1 MAEILGPETLR
12 ALAVGLQQPS
22 LPAEREAILTHADAW
37 EAEQVERSALV
48 EQLAEVRKQVEV
60 LEQDRKWW
68 QANAIKRAKRSATR
82 RSGRP
87 PQSTEG
93 L

>member
-12 ALAVGLQQPS
+12 ALATGLHLPV
-22 LPAEREAILTHADAW
+22 LPAGREAILAHADAW
-37 EAEQVERSALV
+37 EGERGDRIALA
-48 EQLAEVRKQVEV
+48 EQLAEVRKQVEL
-60 LEQDRKWW
+60 LEEDRKWW

-87 PQSTEG
+87 PQSTKG
-93 L
+93 T

>member
-12 ALAVGLQQPS
+12 ALATCPQQPV
-22 LPAEREAILTHADAW
+22 LLVEREAILTHADAW
-37 EAEQVERSALV
+37 EAEHVERTALV
-48 EQLAEVRKQVEV
+48 EQLAEARRQVEV

-68 QANAIKRAKRSATR
+68 QANAIKRAKRSASR

-87 PQSTEG
+87 PQSTRES
-93 L
+93 